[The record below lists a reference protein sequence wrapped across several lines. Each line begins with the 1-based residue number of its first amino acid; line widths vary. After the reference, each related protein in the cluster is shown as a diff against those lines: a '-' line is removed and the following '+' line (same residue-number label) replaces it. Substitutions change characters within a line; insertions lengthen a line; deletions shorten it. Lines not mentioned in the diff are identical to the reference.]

1 MRRVSISAS
10 SATAAEAAA
19 WIADQGG
26 NAVDAAIASTIVA
39 MTTEPGIVAPGAGAF
54 VTIWPGEGPPVVI
67 DGYLAMPGLA
77 NGETPTD
84 FGTPVHMAYGGGMET
99 LIGYASVAV
108 PGVWAG
114 LGEASARFGS
124 LPWDALLVPA
134 IGAVDDGFPLS
145 AVSAAYLAY
154 SHEPIFDVDEASFRA
169 LHRPD
174 GARLAEGEPVRI
186 DGLAGSLGLIAAEG
200 PESFYRGT
208 IAHGLLSAMEELG
221 GSITADDLE
230 GFQAEVRDPIVVEL
244 DGWSIATNPS
254 PAVGGAVLA
263 AMLLLLDANGFDG
276 WSDSGVKI
284 MADVQRAV
292 LGYRS
297 RRLDIAGDRGGAVDE
312 LLATARIGDLR
323 TLLGSPSTVHNS
335 AVDSDGTACSI
346 TTSAG
351 YGSGVMIPGTGL
363 WLNNGLGEVELHPA
377 EGKVAPGERLPSNM
391 APTVARRHDGSALA
405 IGSPGASRITTAM
418 AQVLCNFMCLG
429 MSLHDAVGHPRVHV
443 EMFEGD
449 PTLAF
454 EPGLDVARVE
464 GLVERRFPDISM
476 YFGGVG
482 VAMWD
487 PGAGLF
493 EVADPR
499 RSGAVAVGGV

>member
-10 SATAAEAAA
+10 SQIAAEAAA
-19 WIADQGG
+19 WVADQGG

-54 VTIWPGEGPPVVI
+54 VTIWPGDGPPVVI

-77 NGETPTD
+77 AGRTPASFGET
-84 FGTPVHMAYGGGMET
+84 VHMAYGGGMET
-99 LIGYASVAV
+99 QIGFPSVAV

-114 LGEASARFGS
+114 LGEANARFGS
-124 LPWDALLVPA
+124 LPWGALLVPA

-174 GARLAEGEPVRI
+174 GTRLAEGEPVRI
-186 DGLAGSLGLIAAEG
+186 EGLAGSLGLIAGEG

-208 IAHGLLSAMEELG
+208 LAHGLLGAMEEFG
-221 GSITADDLE
+221 GSITAADLE
-230 GFQAEVRDPIVVEL
+230 GYSAEVRDPIVVEL
-244 DGWSIATNPS
+244 DGWSIATNPD

-263 AMLLLLDANGFDG
+263 AMLLLLDGVGFAD
-276 WSDSGVKI
+276 WSASGVRV

-292 LGYRS
+292 LGFRS
-297 RRLDIAGDRGGAVDE
+297 RRLDIAGDRGAAVEE
-312 LLATARIGDLR
+312 LLATARIGDHHA
-323 TLLGSPSTVHNS
+323 LLNSPSTVHNS
-335 AVDSDGTACSI
+335 AVDSDGNACSI

-377 EGKVAPGERLPSNM
+377 DGKVGPGQRLPSNM
-391 APTVARRHDGSALA
+391 APTVARRRDGGALA
-405 IGSPGASRITTAM
+405 IGSPGASRITTAL

-429 MSLHDAVGHPRVHV
+429 MSLNDAVRHPRLHV
-443 EMFEGD
+443 EMFEGE

-454 EPGLDVARVE
+454 EPGLEVDEV
-464 GLVERRFPDISM
+464 GSLVLRRFPDISM